1 MIKVA
6 ILGGTGFGAGELLR
20 LLIQHPKISV
30 VGVVSRQEGKI
41 SDYHPHLKGFFDEDL
56 LPTIPNEAELV
67 FSALPHGTSKEALPA
82 DKGCIDL
89 SSDLRFDGFYSLP
102 EFQKRDLTKERV
114 VSNPGCLASATIL
127 AFAPIV
133 GSAKRISVI
142 GATGSSGAGKGLNEA
157 THHPVRHANMSPYK
171 VFNHQHEEE
180 IRSTLSFKNLD
191 FVAVRAPM
199 SRGILVTG
207 FAELNIKVTEATYFD
222 FYKESPFIRIVE
234 TAEVENVVG
243 SNFCDISIKLRDNTL
258 FVAATLDNLI
268 KGMAGTA
275 IQNMNLM
282 FGFPET
288 MGLWVPSVRP
298 V

>member
-20 LLIQHPKISV
+20 LLIQHPKVKV

-41 SDYHPHLKGFFDEDL
+41 SDYHPHLKCFFDEDL
-56 LPTIPNEAELV
+56 LPAIPSQAELV
-67 FSALPHGTSKEALPA
+67 FSALPHGTSKEALPD
-82 DKGCIDL
+82 DKRCIDL

-102 EFQKRDLTKERV
+102 EFQKRDLRKERV

-133 GSAKRISVI
+133 GSAKKISVI
-142 GATGSSGAGKGLNEA
+142 GSTGSSGAGKGLNEA

-171 VFNHQHEEE
+171 VFTHQHEEE
-180 IRSTLSFKNLD
+180 IRSVLAFKNLD

-207 FAELNIKVTEATYFD
+207 FAELSHKVTESTYYD
-222 FYKESPFIRIVE
+222 YYKDSPFIRIVE

-243 SNFCDISIKLRDNTL
+243 SNFCDISIKIRDNTL
-258 FVAATLDNLI
+258 FVAAALDNLI

-282 FGFPET
+282 FGFPEI
-288 MGLWVPSVRP
+288 MGLWMPSVRP

>member
-20 LLIQHPKISV
+20 LLIQHPKVKV

-56 LPTIPNEAELV
+56 LQAVPDEAELI
-67 FSALPHGTSKEALPA
+67 FSALPHGTSKEALPS
-82 DKGCIDL
+82 DKRCIDL

-102 EFQKRDLTKERV
+102 EFKRRDLRKERV

-127 AFAPIV
+127 AFAPV
-133 GSAKRISVI
+133 AQYAKKISVV

-157 THHPVRHANMSPYK
+157 THHPIRHANMSPYK
-171 VFNHQHEEE
+171 VFTHQHEEE
-180 IRSTLSFKNLD
+180 IRSTLGFKNLD
-191 FVAVRAPM
+191 FVAVRAPI

-207 FAELNIKVTEATYFD
+207 FAELSSKISEETYYD
-222 FYKESPFIRIVE
+222 FYRDAPFIRIVE

-243 SNFCDISIKLRDNTL
+243 SNFCDISIKIRDNTL
-258 FVAATLDNLI
+258 FVASTLDNLI

-282 FGFPET
+282 CGFPET
-288 MGLWVPSVRP
+288 TGLWMPSVRP